1 MRAALPE
8 HSQGST
14 PYKPRNHRR
23 RRLGRGGRR
32 PHRLRDAVAG
42 YDTEECIQKAADDGD
57 IEVYYLNLY
66 GDREYDVYRLTA
78 KGRRASDRHM
88 SGVFKRSAVA
98 ARRIQEE
105 YEEMRRS
112 GRDGFVQSR

>member
-1 MRAALPE
+1 MVDV
-8 HSQGST
+8 
-14 PYKPRNHRR
+14 
-23 RRLGRGGRR
+23 GRIDYVARW
-32 PHRLRDAVAG
+32 AG
-42 YDTEECIQKAADDGD
+42 YGTEECIQKAVDDGD

-88 SGVFKRSAVA
+88 SGVFKRSAIA